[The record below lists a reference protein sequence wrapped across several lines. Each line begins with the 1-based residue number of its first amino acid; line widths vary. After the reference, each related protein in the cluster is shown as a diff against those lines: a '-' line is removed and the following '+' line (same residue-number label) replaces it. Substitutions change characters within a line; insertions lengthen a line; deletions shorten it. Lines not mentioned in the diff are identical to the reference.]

1 MKMKMIKSVFIIA
14 CMLFPLSMTAQGLYH
29 IEGTAKGFDGMKV
42 RLTDEK
48 KMPLDSSVVRE
59 GKFLL
64 QKPLHKVRPAFV
76 SVGKARRIIL
86 LDEKPVF
93 VQYSE
98 EEKELGNKKVMFPSL
113 QVSGDEDQDLLT
125 KMNGALS
132 QEMMAMLAISLSQK
146 EGRISEKDT
155 LVQLYVEAK
164 KMKKAVFDSIVT
176 HCKDS
181 YVAGMII
188 NNYLSKELS
197 YPETRVLY
205 DLLSPRVKSSSIGK
219 ELQATLEKQKTVQTG
234 AKAPAFSLPKPD
246 GAEVSL
252 ASVRGKCILIDFWA
266 SWCGPCIRE
275 LPNIKEV
282 YAKYHSKGFEVVS
295 ISLDDNKD
303 KWIGAIKKYQL
314 PWLQLSSLKGWKCP
328 VAKLYNVSSVP
339 AMVLLDENGMIVTNN
354 ARGEA
359 LEKEVS
365 KLCK

>member
-1 MKMKMIKSVFIIA
+1 MKMKMIKNVFIIV
-14 CMLFPLSMTAQGLYH
+14 CMLFPLSMVAQELYH
-29 IEGTAKGFDGMKV
+29 IEGAAKGFDGMKV
-42 RLTDEK
+42 SLTDEK
-48 KMPLDSSVVRE
+48 KIPLDSSIIRE
-59 GKFLL
+59 GQFLL
-64 QKPLHKVRPAFV
+64 RNTLRKVGPAFI
-76 SVGKARRIIL
+76 SVGKARRIIF
-86 LDEKPVF
+86 LDEKPLF

-98 EEKELGNKKVMFPSL
+98 EERELGNKKVMLPML
-113 QVSGDEDQDLLT
+113 QVSGDEDQDLLV
-125 KMNGALS
+125 KMNNALS
-132 QEMMAMLAISLSQK
+132 QEMMTMLAISLSQK
-146 EGRISEKDT
+146 EGQISEKDT
-155 LVQLYVEAK
+155 LVRLYVEAK
-164 KMKKAVFDSIVT
+164 KMKEAVFDSIVT

-188 NNYLSKELS
+188 NNYLSRELS

-205 DLLSPRVKSSSIGK
+205 DSLSLRVKSSSIGK
-219 ELQATLEKQKTVQTG
+219 ELQATLEKQKTVLAG
-234 AKAPAFSLPKPD
+234 AKAPAFSLPMPD
-246 GAEVSL
+246 GTEVSL
-252 ASVRGKCILIDFWA
+252 ASVKGKCILIDFWA

-303 KWIGAIKKYQL
+303 KWVGAIRKYQL

-339 AMVLLDENGMIVTNN
+339 AMVLLDENGVIVTNN